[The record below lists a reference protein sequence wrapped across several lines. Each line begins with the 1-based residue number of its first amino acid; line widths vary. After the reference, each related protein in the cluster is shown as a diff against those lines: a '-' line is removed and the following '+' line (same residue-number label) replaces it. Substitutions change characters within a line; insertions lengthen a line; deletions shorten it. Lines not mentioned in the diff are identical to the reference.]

1 MGTGLLH
8 WTAHVRAALPRV
20 PLLPPLAGQR
30 HHRVQRGWTMDTPLF
45 QSDAERESRID
56 ENSQLIKTGA
66 AVGLSWLL

>member
-1 MGTGLLH
+1 
-8 WTAHVRAALPRV
+8 
-20 PLLPPLAGQR
+20 
-30 HHRVQRGWTMDTPLF
+30 MDTPLF